1 MAKVKELTT
10 NKTDMCLI
18 SETKPDQTF
27 PNQQFQ
33 IYGYQMLQKDRDKYG
48 GGVLF
53 YVRENISSKF
63 YTQIRLPKAMKL
75 YYQNFLLKVSNN
87 IVLLSVKHHLKMTNT

>member
-1 MAKVKELTT
+1 MKASRNKMAKVKELTT

-33 IYGYQMLQKDRDKYG
+33 IHGY
-48 GGVLF
+48 
-53 YVRENISSKF
+53 
-63 YTQIRLPKAMKL
+63 
-75 YYQNFLLKVSNN
+75 
-87 IVLLSVKHHLKMTNT
+87 